1 MKRLLNNMK
10 PEPFVEDEDME
21 DPVGPMMV
29 WNGERSKE
37 DRQFMSD
44 WAMARRAELA
54 KEAARSAEKT
64 D

>member
-54 KEAARSAEKT
+54 QEAARSAEKT

>member
-1 MKRLLNNMK
+1 MK
-10 PEPFVEDEDME
+10 PEPFVEDEEME